1 MYLFRRLRLPE
12 KFVTF
17 ADRKTR
23 FTMEFYTP
31 ITIQKGPFAFSY
43 ANRILMMGSCFAEN
57 IGGILASNKFT
68 VDINPFGILYNPAS
82 VAEGLRRLLRP
93 ERFNTGD
100 LFQHE
105 GVYHSFAHHSRF
117 SATSPE
123 TCLEQINNRLLL
135 SADFLRRADR
145 LVITWGTAYVYR
157 LRSDGRIVSNCHKL
171 PETLFERQRLS
182 DTAII
187 EDWKSLLLALWE
199 QNPELKI
206 LFTISPIRHW
216 KDGAHANQL
225 SKATLLLAAEALRTS
240 YPERI
245 GYFPAYEIMMD
256 ELRDYR
262 FYADDMLHPSAQ
274 AIEYIWQ
281 RFAETFLSQ
290 EASTVR
296 KAWLDIQKAIAH
308 KPFHP
313 ESEAYKRFILQTL
326 LKMKQISEKFPSFD
340 LAKEEELLRAKLS

>member
-68 VDINPFGILYNPAS
+68 VDINPFGTLYNPAS

-171 PETLFERQRLS
+171 PETLFDPS
-182 DTAII
+182 VTG
-187 EDWKSLLLALWE
+187 K
-199 QNPELKI
+199 
-206 LFTISPIRHW
+206 T
-216 KDGAHANQL
+216 G
-225 SKATLLLAAEALRTS
+225 RTRTNSAKPPS
-240 YPERI
+240 Y
-245 GYFPAYEIMMD
+245 
-256 ELRDYR
+256 
-262 FYADDMLHPSAQ
+262 
-274 AIEYIWQ
+274 WQ
-281 RFAETFLSQ
+281 RRPCE
-290 EASTVR
+290 R
-296 KAWLDIQKAIAH
+296 AIR
-308 KPFHP
+308 
-313 ESEAYKRFILQTL
+313 SG
-326 LKMKQISEKFPSFD
+326 
-340 LAKEEELLRAKLS
+340 